1 MSVVEA
7 KNKKVEV
14 IREKS
19 YIWGVKTLQKL
30 EKLMGKNTNISSKFG
45 RDKYVELYGE
55 IE

>member
-1 MSVVEA
+1 MEA

-19 YIWGVKTLQKL
+19 YIWGVKTLQKI
-30 EKLMGKNTNISSKFG
+30 EKLMGKTTNVASKYG